1 MENRRAFIIAGICFV
16 ISLVLITAYVRVK
29 RYELTK
35 EFGEEVTVVT
45 ATQDIPEYT
54 IIQKNMLEVVS
65 VFKNFKQP
73 QTVMDIND
81 VVGKASY
88 VSIGRGEQVTLTKL
102 VHQDGKPVLDRQVE
116 KKMRAIT
123 LNIAPHTGV
132 GRLIRPGNHVDILTT
147 ASYDS
152 GGTTIFE
159 VKTLVQNVLV
169 LATGKNIQ
177 NDVPTRVNREV
188 LNVIQGKAEEQRRKD
203 IFGNGMETLNTSRPD
218 DNYSYVTLQLTPQDA
233 ERVLFVSH
241 TFGDNRLYFALR
253 NNSDMTVSRLE
264 TTLLD
269 QVLGPDSDY
278 GKSKKRPPPV
288 VAPKPKFYDSKGGQ
302 AIPVY

>member
-1 MENRRAFIIAGICFV
+1 MENRRAFIIAGICFIV
-16 ISLVLITAYVRVK
+16 SLVLITAYVRVK

-54 IIQKNMLEVVS
+54 IIQKSMLEVVP
-65 VFKNFKQP
+65 VFKSFRQP
-73 QTVMDIND
+73 QTVTDVNDI
-81 VVGKASY
+81 VGKASY
-88 VSIGRGEQVTLTKL
+88 VAIGKGEQVTLTKL
-102 VHQDGKPVLDRQVE
+102 VNQDGKPVLDRQVE

-132 GRLIRPGNHVDILTT
+132 GRLIRPGNRVDILTT

-152 GGTTIFE
+152 SGSTVFE

-177 NDVPTRVNREV
+177 NEVPTRVNREV

-218 DNYSYVTLQLTPQDA
+218 DNYSYVTLQLSPQDA
-233 ERVLFVSH
+233 ERSAIVFRAFS
-241 TFGDNRLYFALR
+241 GALIVGFS
-253 NNSDMTVSRLE
+253 NTNS
-264 TTLLD
+264 TTWA
-269 QVLGPDSDY
+269 QS
-278 GKSKKRPPPV
+278 
-288 VAPKPKFYDSKGGQ
+288 ANGQ
-302 AIPVY
+302 GVEGTDCPYPLPFLHAY